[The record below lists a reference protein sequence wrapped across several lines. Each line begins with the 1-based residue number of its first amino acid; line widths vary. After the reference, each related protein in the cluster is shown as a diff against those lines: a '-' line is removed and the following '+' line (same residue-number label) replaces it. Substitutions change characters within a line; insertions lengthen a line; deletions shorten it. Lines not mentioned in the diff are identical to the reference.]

1 MVSAQS
7 SVSWVS
13 TQSSMYGCLDG
24 ALYHGCLDRALYH
37 RHLDG
42 ALHHGK
48 SPLSGHLFL
57 PKASGSRAGDG
68 TGMKAWV
75 QSPAP
80 HRAGAVVPA
89 WDPSTQEV
97 EARVSEVRGQPVTW

>member
-13 TQSSMYGCLDG
+13 TQSSM
-24 ALYHGCLDRALYH
+24 YHGCLDRALYH

-48 SPLSGHLFL
+48 SPLSCHLFL

-80 HRAGAVVPA
+80 HTAGAAVPA